1 MKGIL
6 ITLEKR
12 IQVLDDDYTEN
23 YKYTMFG
30 HYDGMYVKDIDYMGE
45 FCPSYVLQQI
55 RDGKKVDKINDGI
68 SDRYTIKAIYP
79 PLKELCKTTKKID
92 YEMWESEETEEQI
105 QKEYPFV
112 SCIIAHLSESCF
124 KQNTPSNILKKI
136 IEMIDTE
143 DSIKN
148 IRCAVY
154 FSIGYSDIIILA
166 RMKHFSKIDNIIEKL
181 NELKTEESEKWVS
194 DLYTIMGFDK
204 EFFSIPQN
212 IIDIYKKSQ
221 EEMTFC
227 VAFKIKAGF
236 SLAVF
241 KEELLENINI
251 TLDKLSLPTVKDIDV
266 FEYDIY
272 KRFGSIDINFQI
284 KMPITLFPAFY
295 CEECEGVFFYKSK
308 FFKKYIRTIQV
319 FILDDT
325 EDEGNE
331 CLSDTEYH
339 QLDDSYKVFL
349 EEFEKASE
357 KEHLPRRLFESVVQI
372 MKLYRT
378 LAEPKHGFE
387 VKDIVKKAIRSFIED
402 MNIAIELLEANK
414 EKIDRGK
421 LIKDIEKAVTI
432 FRSHIVT
439 YLNDLHRS
447 ERSFIEGRTMTHP
460 SIGASTKLLFSY
472 NKFINKLAEKN
483 GSKGE
488 TYSFIVVSGDCDQ
501 TKMHELFHF
510 LDVWDEKYNHL
521 FVVTIP
527 EISLFDIKGTILRL
541 SHECFH
547 CLGNRQRKERT
558 YYAMYAWA
566 AYIAENVSDELF
578 DETDYRLDTFSLV
591 DDKAVLGCI
600 KEQRDSFCNAVKD
613 SLKKEIEDMYKNDI
627 LGENDK
633 NFYSSFCV
641 DLIIQNLGR
650 YFVFTHQIALPVI
663 YRDILKVY
671 LESQYKI
678 LKTILEN
685 YDDISSPA
693 RENSN
698 KGVLRQSFSKI
709 GYYIHDININS
720 DTKPDEDIN
729 SDTKSNEDINSN
741 TKSED
746 AINIWDMETIYTD
759 SFISCFSS
767 IVGARRV
774 IYAESLLPQKNEE
787 SRSGIGSKFYQGL
800 ENFPYTIVQV
810 MSECFSDY
818 QAFLALDATFEQFLI
833 AFIYETRDIDKAMPL
848 SLVNVLRIGID
859 LDMLFNISTD
869 QAFDEVK
876 KEQIR
881 CAVQQYDDK
890 GFQINVVA
898 EEDIQRIEEIL
909 EKYQSLKYIGDVV
922 KHYLRCSKPSDHK
935 NEKFKKFYYSL
946 GEVDILPKIYEF
958 LNVEKNL

>member
-12 IQVLDDDYTEN
+12 VQVLNNDYTEN

-55 RDGKKVDKINDGI
+55 RDESEKMDKINDGV
-68 SDRYTIKAIYP
+68 SDRYTIKAVYP
-79 PLKELCKTTKKID
+79 SSKKVCKTTKKID
-92 YEMWESEETEEQI
+92 YEMWESKETEKQI

-112 SCIIAHLSESCF
+112 SCTIAHLSKSCF
-124 KQNTPSNILKKI
+124 EQNTPSDILKKI
-136 IEMIDTE
+136 IEMIDSE
-143 DSIKN
+143 DSIKGV
-148 IRCAVY
+148 RCAVY

-166 RMKHFSKIDNIIEKL
+166 RMNHFSKIDNIIEKL
-181 NELKTEESEKWVS
+181 NKLKTEKSEKWVS
-194 DLYTIMGFDK
+194 DLYTILGFDK

-212 IIDIYKKSQ
+212 ISDIYKESQ
-221 EEMTFC
+221 EKMTLC
-227 VAFKIKAGF
+227 VAFKIKSGF

-241 KEELLENINI
+241 KEELLKSINY
-251 TLDKLSLPTVKDIDV
+251 TLGKLSLPTVKDIDV
-266 FEYDIY
+266 FKYDIY
-272 KRFGSIDINFQI
+272 KRFDSIDINFQI

-295 CEECEGVFFYKSK
+295 CEECEGVFFYKST

-319 FILDDT
+319 FILDNT

-331 CLSDTEYH
+331 CLSDTVYH
-339 QLDDSYKVFL
+339 SLHKDYKDFL
-349 EEFEKASE
+349 EKFEEVSE

-372 MKLYRT
+372 MKLYRI

-387 VKDIVKKAIRSFIED
+387 VKAIVNKAIRSFIEN
-402 MNIAIELLEANK
+402 MNIAIKLLEEDKK
-414 EKIDRGK
+414 EINRGK

-483 GSKGE
+483 RSDEGA
-488 TYSFIVVSGDCDQ
+488 YSFIVVSGDCDQ

-510 LDVWDEKYNHL
+510 LDVWDKKYNHL

-566 AYIAENVSDELF
+566 AYIAETISDELF
-578 DETDYRLDTFSLV
+578 NKTYYRLDTFSLV
-591 DDKAVLGCI
+591 DDKAVFGCI
-600 KEQRDSFCNAVKD
+600 KEQRDSFCNAIKD
-613 SLKKEIEDMYKNDI
+613 SLEKEIQDMYNDDS
-627 LGENDK
+627 LEEDDK

-641 DLIIQNLGR
+641 DLIIRKLGA
-650 YFVFTHQIALPVI
+650 YFVLTPQIAPSVI
-663 YRDILKVY
+663 YEDILKVY

-685 YDDISSPA
+685 YDNTRSPA
-693 RENSN
+693 RGNLS
-698 KGVLRQSFSKI
+698 KGTLRQSFSKI
-709 GYYIHDININS
+709 GYYIHDINS
-720 DTKPDEDIN
+720 AVKP
-729 SDTKSNEDINSN
+729 
-741 TKSED
+741 ED
-746 AINIWDMETIYTD
+746 AINIWSMETIYTN
-759 SFISCFSS
+759 SFINCFSS
-767 IVGARRV
+767 IVGTRRT
-774 IYAESLLPQKNEE
+774 IYAESLLPQKNKENK
-787 SRSGIGSKFYQGL
+787 RIGSKFYQAL
-800 ENFPYTIVQV
+800 EKFPSTVVQV

-818 QAFLALDATFEQFLI
+818 QAFLALNVTFEQFLV
-833 AFIYETRDIDKAMPL
+833 AFIYETRDVGKAMPS

-859 LDMLFNISTD
+859 LDMLFNISTA

-881 CAVQQYDDK
+881 RAVQQYKDK
-890 GFQINVVA
+890 GFQIDVET
-898 EEDIQRIEEIL
+898 EEYIQRIEEIL
-909 EKYQSLKYIGDVV
+909 EKYQSLKYIGNVV
-922 KHYLRCSKPSDHK
+922 KDYLKHSKPSDDK
-935 NEKFKKFYYSL
+935 NKEFKNFYHSL
-946 GEVDILPKIYEF
+946 GEVDILPKVYEF
-958 LNVEKNL
+958 LDVEKKL